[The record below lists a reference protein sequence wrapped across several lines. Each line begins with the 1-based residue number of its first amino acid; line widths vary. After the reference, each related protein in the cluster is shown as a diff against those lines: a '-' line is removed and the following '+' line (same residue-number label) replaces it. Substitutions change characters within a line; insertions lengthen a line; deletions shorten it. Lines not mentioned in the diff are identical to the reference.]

1 MTGNI
6 RAFQAPP
13 WPTPSSWLVLPEGF
27 APVTQLTQLSPMTG
41 KENLLSDE
49 RSLQITSSVSL
60 GQTNPLSAA
69 WLNTVCVLC
78 DK

>member
-1 MTGNI
+1 
-6 RAFQAPP
+6 
-13 WPTPSSWLVLPEGF
+13 
-27 APVTQLTQLSPMTG
+27 MTG

-69 WLNTVCVLC
+69 WLNTVSVFCVINNS
-78 DK
+78 